1 MTYRKDRISKAVKWL
16 VSMRVSKGY
25 CVWGNK
31 GDGKRIRVHCGGQ
44 LVELI
49 HLEPREGVADR
60 VAAILLI
67 NGIHLTLLPWPL
79 WRGTPVAL
87 PVSKLE

>member
-1 MTYRKDRISKAVKWL
+1 
-16 VSMRVSKGY
+16 MRVSKGY

-67 NGIHLTLLPWPL
+67 NGRHTDSPPL
-79 WRGTPVAL
+79 APLAWDSGCAAR
-87 PVSKLE
+87 E